1 MQRLMYAGTEGS
13 VYTIGKP
20 VNMMHGYLGSGVFG
34 MTNKTRTTNNK
45 RREGREGGEGGTG
58 KSG

>member
-1 MQRLMYAGTEGS
+1 MYAGTEGS